1 MRRPV
6 LKSNEVF
13 EVVRFRQR
21 TKAEREAAWLA
32 QRGLGVGGSDMSTIL
47 GVNKYQTPYSLWL
60 EKTGRA
66 VHEDIS
72 GRWPVIKGNVLE
84 GELRRWF
91 RRRYPAMSL
100 TDGTDMSL
108 VSRAHPCMR
117 ASLDGVLWDEDRGFG
132 VLECKT
138 ASAYRAGD
146 WHARD
151 GSLKAP
157 AYYMAQVTHYLA
169 VTGWAYGCFVADIG
183 ESEPVEVWFERDEAD
198 ITAVIDAAESF
209 WGFIQRDEPPE
220 LTGTDVDELYPQDD
234 GDEITVE
241 PDDGPDGFDNIAAA
255 YQQAGDE
262 IKALKTIR
270 EQLAGKLKTVV
281 SKHAAASS
289 GQWRV
294 TYETTHYRESVRQAY
309 DARRLHVAKVKER

>member
-1 MRRPV
+1 MNRPA
-6 LKSNEVF
+6 LKSSEAF

-91 RRRYPAMSL
+91 RAHHAEYSL
-100 TDGTDMSL
+100 TSGTDMSFI
-108 VSRAHPCMR
+108 SRQHPFLR
-117 ASLDGVLWDEDRGFG
+117 ASLDGILWCEDRGFG
-132 VLECKT
+132 VMECKT
-138 ASAYRAGD
+138 ASSYRSGD
-146 WHARD
+146 WHDVD

-157 AYYMAQVTHYLA
+157 DYYMAQVTHYLA
-169 VTGWAYGCFVADIG
+169 VTGWSYGCFVADIG
-183 ESEPVEVWFERDEAD
+183 ESEPVEVWFERDEDD
-198 ITAVIDAAESF
+198 ITAVIDAAEAF

-220 LTGTDVDELYPQDD
+220 LTGVDVDELYPQDD
-234 GDEITVE
+234 GDIETTDSAEFDSLVNEYMHISSEQSELKQRKDAISNLLKPMIGEHSGLQSAQYQIT
-241 PDDGPDGFDNIAAA
+241 
-255 YQQAGDE
+255 Y
-262 IKALKTIR
+262 K
-270 EQLAGKLKTVV
+270 
-281 SKHAAASS
+281 
-289 GQWRV
+289 
-294 TYETTHYRESVRQAY
+294 TTHYKESFRP
-309 DARRLHVAKVKER
+309 ARDTRVLRTSEIKNKEK

>member
-1 MRRPV
+1 MKCPV
-6 LKSNEVF
+6 LKSNDVF

-21 TKAEREAAWLA
+21 TRAEREAAWLSE
-32 QRGLGVGGSDMSTIL
+32 RRKGVGGSDMSTIL

-108 VSRAHPCMR
+108 ISKAHPCMR

-138 ASAYRAGD
+138 ASAYRASD
-146 WHARD
+146 WHDVD

-157 AYYMAQVTHYLA
+157 DYYMAQVTHYLA
-169 VTGWAYGCFVADIG
+169 VTGWSYGCFVADIG
-183 ESEPVEVWFERDEAD
+183 ESEPVEVWFERDEDD
-198 ITAVIDAAESF
+198 ITAVVSAAEAF
-209 WGFIQRDEPPE
+209 WGFVTRDEPPE
-220 LTGTDVDELYPQDD
+220 LTGVDVERLYPDPDEGVETAGDD
-234 GDEITVE
+234 GFTQL
-241 PDDGPDGFDNIAAA
+241 AAD
-255 YQQAGDE
+255 YLEWGDAE
-262 IKALKTIR
+262 HDAKRHKSELGERLKALIGNR
-270 EQLAGKLKTVV
+270 EGLFDDRYKATF
-281 SKHAAASS
+281 KHYSRPA
-289 GQWRV
+289 
-294 TYETTHYRESVRQAY
+294 H
-309 DARRLHVAKVKER
+309 LVKETSGRTLRVSAIKPKERN

>member
-1 MRRPV
+1 MKRPV
-6 LKSNEVF
+6 LKSNDVF

-21 TKAEREAAWLA
+21 TRAEREAAWLA
-32 QRGLGVGGSDMSTIL
+32 QRGLGIGGSDMSTIL

-66 VHEDIS
+66 EHEDIS

-108 VSRAHPCMR
+108 ISKAHPCMR

-138 ASAYRAGD
+138 ASAYRAAD
-146 WHARD
+146 WHDVD

-157 AYYMAQVTHYLA
+157 DYYMAQVTHYLA
-169 VTGWAYGCFVADIG
+169 VTGWSYGCFVADIG
-183 ESEPVEVWFERDEAD
+183 ESEPVEVWFERDEDD
-198 ITAVIDAAESF
+198 IKTVVDAAEAF

-220 LTGTDVDELYPQDD
+220 LTGMDVDALYPQDD
-234 GDEITVE
+234 GDIELIDSDQFKEMSATYLRLS
-241 PDDGPDGFDNIAAA
+241 N
-255 YQQAGDE
+255 
-262 IKALKTIR
+262 
-270 EQLAGKLKTVV
+270 QLASLKAQKEKVGQDLKV
-281 SKHAAASS
+281 FIGEHKGLKS
-289 GQWRV
+289 GRWQA
-294 TYETTHYRESVRQAY
+294 TYTTTNYKESVRQAY
-309 DARRLHVAKVKER
+309 DARRLHVVEVKEQ

>member
-6 LKSNEVF
+6 LKSNDVF

-21 TKAEREAAWLA
+21 TKAEREAAWLT

-108 VSRAHPCMR
+108 ISKTHPCMR

-138 ASAYRAGD
+138 ASSYRAAD
-146 WHARD
+146 WHADD

-157 AYYMAQVTHYLA
+157 GYYMAQVTHYLA
-169 VTGWAYGCFVADIG
+169 VTGWSYGCFVADIG
-183 ESEPVEVWFERDEAD
+183 ESEPVEVWFERDEDD
-198 ITAVIDAAESF
+198 IKTVVDAAEAF

-220 LTGTDVDELYPQDD
+220 LTGMDVDALYPQDD
-234 GDEITVE
+234 GDIETTDSAE
-241 PDDGPDGFDNIAAA
+241 FDRLS
-255 YQQAGDE
+255 DE
-262 IKALKTIR
+262 YMRISSEQSELKKCKDAISS
-270 EQLAGKLKTVV
+270 LLKPMIGER
-281 SKHAAASS
+281 S
-289 GQWRV
+289 GLESARHQV
-294 TYETTHYRESVRQAY
+294 TYKTTHYKESVRQAY
-309 DARRLHVAKVKER
+309 DARRLHVSEIKEKNHG